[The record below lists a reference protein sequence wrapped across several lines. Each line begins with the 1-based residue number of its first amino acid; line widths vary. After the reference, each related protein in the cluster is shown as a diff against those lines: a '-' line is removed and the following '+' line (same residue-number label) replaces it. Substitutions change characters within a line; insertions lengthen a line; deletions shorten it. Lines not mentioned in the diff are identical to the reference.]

1 MVIPVRMQQTRT
13 RAGQRESDKGLF
25 RQERTTRW
33 NWALYVDEA
42 GRGASIR
49 GRLIP
54 DERDDARRAMACL
67 FGNRGNARFCFY
79 DHTSEVVEP
88 LIDPR
93 LDCFRVGIHEHLD
106 LHFVLH
112 GGEFPSLCSATIA
125 AASSGAPAAMLH
137 VHCRILFLVR
147 DLRL

>member
-67 FGNRGNARFCFY
+67 FGYRGNARFCFY
-79 DHTSEVVEP
+79 DHTSEVIEP

-106 LHFVLH
+106 LHFVFH
-112 GGEFPSLCSATIA
+112 GDDFPSLCSARIA
-125 AASSGAPAAMLH
+125 ASGERLAVPRLGLS
-137 VHCRILFLVR
+137 CRR
-147 DLRL
+147 RPRTSTGAG